1 MLDPRIYRM
10 SLIVPALALVVLA
23 FSLTA
28 QPGALHS
35 SLAPAAFDGANVAR
49 TVKDLAAADPRRAP
63 GSPADDQVAG
73 TVARTL
79 RSRTDGFSV
88 VSDTFTAHTVDGV
101 RRLRNVIATRP
112 GTASSGGAIVVVAP
126 RDEPGE
132 VGLSGTA
139 MLLELG
145 RVLGGETLDR
155 TIVLASTS
163 GSTAALGARRLA
175 AHLPGPVDAV
185 LVLGDVASV
194 RRRQPIIVPWS
205 SGEAIAPVRLRATL
219 AAALA
224 RQASVHAGSPDLAD
238 QLAHLA
244 FPLTLSAQ
252 GPFAARGIPAV
263 ELSLSGERGPRA
275 GDPVVSTAQLG
286 GIGRGVLS
294 AVSALDN
301 GPSVAPPSAY
311 VLFDGEVV
319 PSWAISLFV
328 LALILPVALTMID
341 GLARARRRRHP
352 VGRSLLAV
360 AAAAAPFLVAGLVIV
375 IGGALG
381 ALDAPPGA
389 VAPGVIP
396 VDGAAL
402 AVIIVALLAALG
414 AGVLTHAAFRSV
426 VRAEAARPLRP
437 SRAAARVPADRPTD
451 DGIAAA
457 MLLILCVAAVL
468 LWLADPFAAALL
480 VPALHLWLWAVD
492 SDLSAPLPVRLVM
505 LALGVVPTAGL
516 VLFYAHS
523 LGFSAGEL
531 AWAAALLLAGHVVSW
546 VGLVEWSVVLG
557 CGLTAV
563 VLVVAAARR
572 PVPAAPPVTVRGPVG
587 YAGPGSLGGTKSA
600 LRR

>member
-224 RQASVHAGSPDLAD
+224 RQASVHAGSPD
-238 QLAHLA
+238 
-244 FPLTLSAQ
+244 
-252 GPFAARGIPAV
+252 PAV